1 MPFLDHEPL
10 IRLASFFG
18 VLLLL
23 AGCEIIFPR
32 RPRTMLRRSR
42 WPANI
47 GVAFIDT
54 MVVRLIIPKELRTIE
69 RYFRLGITDFKMKL
83 HFFPRFAI
91 LASSFQRLRWP
102 KSVRNPAGCERV
114 RFLNS
119 LAATIAAASIS

>member
-1 MPFLDHEPL
+1 MSFLDHEPL

-54 MVVRLIIPKELRTIE
+54 MVVRLIIPTGAVGFAMLVENHGWGMFHWLCLPFVLNTI
-69 RYFRLGITDFKMKL
+69 LSI
-83 HFFPRFAI
+83 
-91 LASSFQRLRWP
+91 
-102 KSVRNPAGCERV
+102 V
-114 RFLNS
+114 FLD
-119 LAATIAAASIS
+119 LIIYGQHWVFH